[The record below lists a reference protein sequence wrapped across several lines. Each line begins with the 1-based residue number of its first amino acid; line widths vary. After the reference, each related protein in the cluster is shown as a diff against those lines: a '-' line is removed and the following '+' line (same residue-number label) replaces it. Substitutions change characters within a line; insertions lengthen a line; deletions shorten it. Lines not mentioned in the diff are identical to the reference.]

1 MIDIEKTLLIAIMHE
16 KKDEEQFYY
25 SLDELEALV
34 KTAEGEVVETIVQKR
49 PAPHRKFYVGEGKLV
64 EINQFVEEKD
74 IDIVITNEELSG
86 GQIRNLQEQLDVR
99 VIDRSQL
106 ILDIF
111 AARARTKEGK
121 LQVELAQYTYM
132 LPRLHG
138 QGTDLSRLGG
148 GIGTRGPGETKLE
161 TDRRHIQ
168 NRMDDIRR
176 RLKQVVNQREQ
187 YRGNRRKQQLFQV
200 AVVGYT
206 NAGKST
212 LFNSLTKSDSL
223 YEDKL
228 FATLDPLSRRL
239 KLPCNLEV
247 LLTDTVG
254 FIQDLPT
261 ALIAAFRST
270 LEEVRE
276 ADLILHVIDVA
287 APNRHDHENTVHR
300 LLSELEADTIPILT
314 IYNKK
319 DLIDADEFV
328 PSSHPYLTISALEG
342 KDISGVKQ
350 EIEKLIKEQW
360 TYFSGF
366 VPEHNASKLAKIRQ
380 YAILEKQTYAEYK
393 SGYYVEGFVDPNH
406 AIMKE
411 IKEFHQE

>member
-1 MIDIEKTLLIAIMHE
+1 MIDIEKVLLIAIMHE
-16 KKDEEQFYY
+16 HKDEEQFYY

-34 KTAEGEVVETIVQKR
+34 QTAEGEVVETIVQKR
-49 PAPHRKFYVGEGKLV
+49 PAPHRKYYVGEGKLE
-64 EINQFVEEKD
+64 EINQLIEEKN

-121 LQVELAQYTYM
+121 LQVELAQYAYM

-138 QGTDLSRLGG
+138 QGADLSRLGG

-168 NRMDDIRR
+168 NRMDDIKR

-228 FATLDPLSRRL
+228 FATLDPLSRRM
-239 KLPCNLEV
+239 KLPSNLEV

-261 ALIAAFRST
+261 TLIAAFRST

-287 APNRHDHENTVHR
+287 APNRHDHESTVYR

-319 DLIDADEFV
+319 DLIEADEFV
-328 PSSHPYLTISALEG
+328 PSSHPYLIISALESE
-342 KDISGVKQ
+342 DISGVKQ
-350 EIEKLIKEQW
+350 DIEKLIKEQW

-366 VPEHNASKLAKIRQ
+366 VQEDKASKLAKIRQ
-380 YAILEKQTYAEYK
+380 YAILEKQTYIEDK
-393 SGYYVEGFVDPNH
+393 SGYHVEGFVDPNH

>member
-1 MIDIEKTLLIAIMHE
+1 MIDIEKVLLMAIMHE
-16 KKDEEQFYY
+16 QKDEDQFYY
-25 SLDELEALV
+25 SLSELEALV

-49 PAPHRKFYVGEGKLV
+49 PSPHRKYYVGEGKLEEV
-64 EINQFVEEKD
+64 KQIAEENEIE
-74 IDIVITNEELSG
+74 IVITNEELTG
-86 GQIRNLQEQLDVR
+86 GQSRNLREQLDVR
-99 VIDRSQL
+99 IIDRSQL

-138 QGTDLSRLGG
+138 QGIELSRLAG
-148 GIGTRGPGETKLE
+148 GIGARGPGETKLE
-161 TDRRHIQ
+161 TDRRHIR
-168 NRMDDIRR
+168 NRMDDIKR

-187 YRGNRRKQQLFQV
+187 YRNNRRKHQLFQI

-228 FATLDPLSRRL
+228 FATLDPLSRRM
-239 KLPCNLEV
+239 KLPSNLEV

-287 APNRHDHENTVHR
+287 APNRDDHEKTVDQS
-300 LLSELEADTIPILT
+300 LSELEADNIPILT

-319 DLIDADEFV
+319 DLIEADEFI
-328 PSSHPYLTISALEG
+328 PSAHPYLMISALEG
-342 KDISGVKQ
+342 EDIFTVKHAV
-350 EIEKLIKEQW
+350 EKMIKEQW
-360 TYFSGF
+360 TYFSGV
-366 VPEHNASKLAKIRQ
+366 VPEEKASKLAKIRQ
-380 YAILEKQTYAEYK
+380 YTILEKQTYEEDK
-393 SGYYVEGFVDPNH
+393 SGYQVEGFVDPNH

-411 IKEFHQE
+411 IKEFHHE